1 LTKVYIWYILD
12 KSDNTDTE
20 QSREYRRAQMKTTQ
34 TQTQSLEMSAE
45 YEQILQ
51 KATRYLTQHADSWI
65 SDIHDE
71 EMNVYT
77 SPVSSVARLLMEE
90 LERMSWY
97 SETLGEDLWDTA
109 QDLVKE
115 YRSNTAQ

>member
-1 LTKVYIWYILD
+1 
-12 KSDNTDTE
+12 
-20 QSREYRRAQMKTTQ
+20 MKT

-51 KATRYLTQHADSWI
+51 KANRYLTQHADSWI

-71 EMNVYT
+71 EMNVYN
-77 SPVSSVARLLMEE
+77 SPVSSVARLLIQE
-90 LERMSWY
+90 LERKSWY
-97 SETLGEDLWDTA
+97 SETLGDDLWDTA

-115 YRSNTAQ
+115 YRINTPE